1 MGLNLRLQL
10 LCWLKGI
17 NNTLS
22 KFWYYR
28 SIAFQKKFQNE
39 RKKYISQKQK
49 TKKEVQELQKKYNSL
64 EHVFYEFDQH
74 VGSAKYILLDR
85 KDLLEQGVEFRTKS
99 RKTKGRKRDTEQKKI
114 PFFEKE
120 INFFAESMLNDIN
133 RDLRDVLRSKK
144 GELKEQ
150 KSFIRDYC
158 SPKYAHILEGIRN
171 NDARED
177 ILDQAKGSQ
186 VFVEEVCWK
195 YLQNQPEGTNFERF
209 SQKTR
214 RTLVKSL
221 RKNKRKK
228 NFDKLYALSLEKIK
242 KLELAKTF
250 SMQKELALRW
260 IPKDTKVNKASISKA
275 LKWVYERA
283 EREKVYQSLNHALEL
298 VDFYDFFSW
307 EAFEV
312 LDESLC
318 LIQLLDRP
326 KLTSEILLLA
336 ILRGPELESTLR
348 PIINRKKAIKLISQM
363 PAYLE
368 DQKVKPNFVEQ
379 AKIVIEE
386 TKKLEQ
392 VKEKTKEVKKIAEKI
407 REKISRTK
415 ENILKAKEELTKENI
430 LKVKKELTK
439 ENVFNFLDRL
449 KNKVVLKTTSLFN
462 RLSSA
467 QIERKALVK
476 KFKYYLRFI
485 DSKLNQFDD
494 ITLDFLDDLDFF
506 WENLRPILIKQDF
519 LLGEFENEKI
529 DFAPELEKIFETL
542 LKSTSKFKTP
552 IMTTEMLLLA
562 IMENP
567 TSNAGKILC
576 HLIPSKTNWLMLR
589 FRLLKRIREEQIAI
603 GALKEMR
610 YFGILLQREINDY
623 QLHRLIE
630 VGCLD
635 IATQIFREETIG
647 FVMDSDIQRRE
658 EDILLEV
665 ALDLDLETKAPSL
678 SLQEQ
683 LKQFEKQSE

>member
-17 NNTLS
+17 NNILS
-22 KFWYYR
+22 RFWYYR

-74 VGSAKYILLDR
+74 VGSAKYILLHR

-158 SPKYAHILEGIRN
+158 SPMYAHVLEGIRN

-195 YLQNQPEGTNFERF
+195 YLQNQPEGTDFERF
-209 SQKTR
+209 AKKTR

-260 IPKDTKVNKASISKA
+260 IPKDTKVNKTSISKA

-348 PIINRKKAIKLISQM
+348 PIINKKKAIKLISQM

-368 DQKVKPNFVEQ
+368 DEKVKPNFVEQ
-379 AKIVIEE
+379 AKIVAEE
-386 TKKLEQ
+386 TKNLEQ
-392 VKEKTKEVKKIAEKI
+392 VKEKTKEVKEIAKKI
-407 REKISRTK
+407 REKILRTK
-415 ENILKAKEELTKENI
+415 GNILKAKEELTKENI
-430 LKVKKELTK
+430 LKATKELTK
-439 ENVFNFLDRL
+439 ENVLNFVDNL
-449 KNKVVLKTTSLFN
+449 KNKVVAKSTSFLNHF
-462 RLSSA
+462 SSV
-467 QIERKALVK
+467 QIERKTLVK

-494 ITLDFLDDLDFF
+494 MTLDFLDDLDIF
-506 WENLRPILIKQDF
+506 WENLRPILVKQDF
-519 LLGEFENEKI
+519 LLGEFENEKV

-576 HLIPSKTNWLMLR
+576 NLIPSKTNWLMLR

-658 EDILLEV
+658 EDILVEV
-665 ALDLDLETKAPSL
+665 DLDLNLEMKAPFL
-678 SLQEQ
+678 SLKEQ
-683 LKQFEKQSE
+683 LKQIQKQSE